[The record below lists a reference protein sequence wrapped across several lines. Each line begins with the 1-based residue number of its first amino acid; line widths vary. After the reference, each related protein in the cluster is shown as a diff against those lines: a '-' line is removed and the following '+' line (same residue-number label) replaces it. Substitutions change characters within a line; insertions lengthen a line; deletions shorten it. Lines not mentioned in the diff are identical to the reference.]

1 MGRFLPR
8 FRSSVHPLW
17 GFGLCLLIGGV
28 LLGCGR
34 EAFIGRQ
41 YDDLTAYYNGF
52 YNAEQAFEDG
62 LESVKQS
69 SSEIDRTRYL
79 SIFPE
84 PEAAAGGSSFE
95 EAIQKSAEILREHPN
110 SKWVDDALLLIG
122 RSRYYQQNY
131 VGATEKFREVIALG
145 GEREG
150 EARFWLARTLVAAD
164 RYTEAAEA
172 LRAGLE
178 RNSDAGPWTARMRL
192 VRAELRVRQGEW
204 TEAEAALGAGLEGS
218 LPNDVGGRAAFLLGQ
233 VHETLEKYDAAQSA
247 YERVLAYDP
256 SYPLEFAARLGAIE
270 MQGIRGMPEAALR
283 RLDDLRREDDTNA
296 MQGQIAIV
304 RARLYQATD
313 RSKEARDALA
323 TMLRAEDAPT
333 GTIQGRLH
341 YDLATLYRDT
351 YEDFAQA
358 AAHFD
363 TAATNLS
370 SASGRRSSGAD
381 SEVRALPSAP
391 SDVDAQSDRFQRLAE
406 RARAVARMDSLLR
419 LGRMPPSEFQS
430 VVEQIRQKRLKKQKE
445 EAEERRRQ
453 QQQFRGGQQAPG
465 RRGQSG
471 SSQQNAVQ
479 TQSSDAGFL
488 FHRDPTL
495 VQEGRRQFE
504 QTWGDRPLVD
514 DWRRV
519 NAIQGGREQAAAA
532 GEAAPGPQPSGEQGT
547 SEPMVDVSAVP
558 RDSASRAE
566 MKADRAV
573 TRYELA
579 NTLFRAAGRPD
590 SAATWFRRILKEDED
605 HPVARQALYGL
616 AQAQRAQGDTTAA
629 KETYRRIIEEHP
641 GTPYAK
647 RARQQLGRQ
656 KAESAADG
664 AGARA
669 DSAYAEAY
677 EAWQNG
683 SPGQALH
690 AFMEVARSHAETTTA
705 PRALLAAG
713 VVYRRSVQ
721 QDTSTQLR
729 AQFEQ
734 YVDSLAQSS
743 TNATAASN
751 PEGGSTGPSQRGA
764 PSREQAPDTTAGQGP
779 PQRRVDTTAT
789 QKSPARPSTPPRQ
802 RPDTSADTSRAARPD
817 SVGEAVR
824 PRPPSRTPADTI
836 QATSRERDST
846 VTDSTEAASP
856 PQSADTLASATD
868 NPPDSTAALKPVSAD
883 STKQSSEPEEPFA
896 PFRTLLTHL
905 TEQYGDTPA
914 ATRAQTLLDHLERHQ
929 SAPDST
935 ERPSE
940 RKEPLDS
947 TRAPPAAESMS
958 PQNAAPGEAE
968 RAAPDTTTRRRIR
981 DTMRTGPDPRRPVRP
996 QEKSSAP
1003 TTSPDSARRR
1013 PPTRQPAPDT
1023 TGSDG

>member
-1 MGRFLPR
+1 
-8 FRSSVHPLW
+8 
-17 GFGLCLLIGGV
+17 
-28 LLGCGR
+28 
-34 EAFIGRQ
+34 IGRQ

-84 PEAAAGGSSFE
+84 PEAAAGGSSFK

-164 RYTEAAEA
+164 RYVEAAEA

-204 TEAEAALGAGLEGS
+204 TEAEAALEAGLEGS
-218 LPNDVGGRAAFLLGQ
+218 LPDDVGGRAAFLLGQ

-247 YERVLAYDP
+247 YERVLEYDP

-283 RLDDLRREDDTNA
+283 CLDDLQREDDTNA

-304 RARLYQATD
+304 RARLYQAMD
-313 RSKEARDALA
+313 RPKEARDALT

-370 SASGRRSSGAD
+370 SASGRRGSGAD

-419 LGRMPPSEFQS
+419 LGQMPPSEFQS

-445 EAEERRRQ
+445 EAEERRRR

-519 NAIQGGREQAAAA
+519 NAIRGGREQAAAA
-532 GEAAPGPQPSGEQGT
+532 EEAAPGPQPSGEQGT

-579 NTLFRAAGRPD
+579 NTLFRAA
-590 SAATWFRRILKEDED
+590 
-605 HPVARQALYGL
+605 
-616 AQAQRAQGDTTAA
+616 AA

-683 SPGQALH
+683 SPDQALH

-721 QDTSTQLR
+721 QDTSTRLR

-734 YVDSLAQSS
+734 YVDSLAQSGTDS
-743 TNATAASN
+743 SAAST

-764 PSREQAPDTTAGQGP
+764 PSVERTQADTTAGQKSPRG
-779 PQRRVDTTAT
+779 RGDTTAA
-789 QKSPARPSTPPRQ
+789 QRSPARPPAASRQ
-802 RPDTSADTSRAARPD
+802 RPSASADTSRAGRPD
-817 SVGEAVR
+817 SVGEAAR
-824 PRPPSRTPADTI
+824 PQPPSRTPADTI
-836 QATSRERDST
+836 QATSRERAST

-856 PQSADTLASATD
+856 PQPVDTLASAATD
-868 NPPDSTAALKPVSAD
+868 NRPDSTAASKPVSAD
-883 STKQSSEPEEPFA
+883 STQQSSESEEPSA

-905 TEQYGDTPA
+905 TEQYEGTPA
-914 ATRAQTLLDHLERHQ
+914 ATRAQTLLDHLERHP

-947 TRAPPAAESMS
+947 TRAPPAAESTS

-968 RAAPDTTTRRRIR
+968 RAAPDTTTQRRIR

-1003 TTSPDSARRR
+1003 DTSSAPATSPDSTRRR
-1013 PPTRQPAPDT
+1013 PPARQPAPDM